1 MNFFQE
7 IKNDVLWDFCLED
20 EFKCERRNG
29 YAFVVDVCDKKPR
42 LALYMIKDRLS
53 KTQTLQ
59 DKQQPP
65 EEMLAQA
72 VEEQGGN
79 LNLDN
84 LYNINAALR
93 DWVQKNLFQF

>member
-1 MNFFQE
+1 MDFFQE

-20 EFKCERRNG
+20 EFKHERCNG
-29 YAFVVDVCDKKPR
+29 YAFVVDVCDQKPR

-53 KTQTLQ
+53 KAQTLQ

-72 VEEQGGN
+72 VMEQGGN

-84 LYNINAALR
+84 LYNINEALR
-93 DWVQKNLFQF
+93 NWVQKNLFEL

>member
-1 MNFFQE
+1 MDFFQE
-7 IKNDVLWDFCLED
+7 IKDDVLWDFRLED

-42 LALYMIKDRLS
+42 LALHMIKDRLS

-72 VEEQGGN
+72 VEEQGGS
-79 LNLDN
+79 LAQDN
-84 LYNINAALR
+84 LYNINGILR
-93 DWVQKNLFQF
+93 DWLLKNLL